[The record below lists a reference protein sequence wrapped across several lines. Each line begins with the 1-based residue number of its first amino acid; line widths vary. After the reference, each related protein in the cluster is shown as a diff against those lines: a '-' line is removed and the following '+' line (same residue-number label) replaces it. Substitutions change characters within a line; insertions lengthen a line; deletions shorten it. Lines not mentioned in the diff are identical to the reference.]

1 MYIHTYIHIM
11 HVQCIWLPN
20 SDNVLRFRQD
30 LLGNVVHK
38 YLYLLLGVFFYKQ
51 VLAKRRRTV
60 LP

>member
-1 MYIHTYIHIM
+1 M
-11 HVQCIWLPN
+11 
-20 SDNVLRFRQD
+20 FRYD